1 MLELLWLIPAL
12 PLLGFLVLAFAG
24 SRLPRQVVGAVG
36 VLSVVASALVTIPV
50 AGGLLR
56 LAPEQRA
63 YTQELWRWL
72 EVGQFRPEIALYLDP
87 LSLVMVMIVTFVGA
101 LIHVY
106 SAEYMIDDEGYSR
119 FFAYMNL
126 FVGSMLILVLADNML
141 LLYAGWEG
149 VGLCSYLLIGFWYKE
164 PVNARAAMKAFIVTR
179 IGDAALAVG
188 LLLIWTTLGTLN
200 IQETMRTALTA
211 WPPGSTVAVIT
222 AGLLLMGAVGKSAQ
236 LPLHTW
242 LPDAM
247 AGPTPVSALIHAA
260 TMVTA
265 GVYLIARTHVLFDL
279 APAVQ
284 YVVAL
289 IGVATLLIASC
300 SALTQSDIK
309 RVLAYSTISQ
319 IGYMFLALG
328 VGAWSAAM
336 FHFFTHAFF
345 KALLF
350 LAAGAVIIST
360 HHEQDMFKL
369 GGLARQLPIA
379 CWTFVVGAASL
390 ASLPLV
396 TDGFFSKD
404 AILWHAWSSEKGSV
418 WLWAGGVLGAFITAM
433 YAFRTVFL
441 TFFGEATTRVS
452 HRPGYLIHIPL
463 VVLAVLS
470 VVVGFVEMPP
480 ALSEV
485 RLFSTFLSP
494 VFPVEAPASH
504 HEELLLLVIA
514 GIACLAGIVVAY
526 VVYLRDRERLDRFA
540 TGAREMLLHRFWLA
554 GWGFDWLYDRLFV
567 RPFCWLARI
576 NRNDFVD
583 LYFYATAVMT
593 GEFHRLFSLVQTG
606 KLRHYAT
613 GIAIGAVVAI
623 AILVFS

>member
-1 MLELLWLIPAL
+1 MLELLWLVPAL
-12 PLLGFLVLAFAG
+12 PFAGFVVLACVG
-24 SRLPRQVVGAVG
+24 TRLPRLAVGAIG
-36 VLSVVASALVTIPV
+36 VLSVGASALVTIPV
-50 AGGLLR
+50 AAGLLR
-56 LAPEQRA
+56 LAPDQRA
-63 YTQELWRWL
+63 YTQPLWRWVEL
-72 EVGQFRPEIALYLDP
+72 GQFRPEIALYLDP
-87 LSLVMVMIVTFVGA
+87 LSLVMVFIVTFVGA

-106 SAEYMIDDEGYSR
+106 SAEYMIDDKGYSR

-126 FVGSMLILVLADNML
+126 FVGSMLVLVLADNMV

-149 VGLCSYLLIGFWYKE
+149 VGLCSYLLIGFWYSE
-164 PVNARAAMKAFIVTR
+164 PANARAAVKAFIVTR
-179 IGDAALAVG
+179 IGDTAMVVG
-188 LLLIWTTLGTLN
+188 LLILWTTLGTLN
-200 IQETMRTALTA
+200 IQEMMRHALAA
-211 WPPGSTVAVIT
+211 WPPGSTVAVAA
-222 AGLLLMGAVGKSAQ
+222 AGLLLMGALGKSAQ
-236 LPLHTW
+236 LPLQTW

-279 APAVQ
+279 APVIQ
-284 YVVAL
+284 WTIAL
-289 IGVATLLIASC
+289 IGVATLLLAAC

-309 RVLAYSTISQ
+309 RVLAYSTMSQ

-350 LAAGAVIIST
+350 LAAGAVMISV
-360 HHEQDMFKL
+360 HHERDMFKM
-369 GGLARQLPIA
+369 GGLGKQLPVA

-418 WLWAGGVLGAFITAM
+418 WLWAGGVLGAFITAV
-433 YAFRTVFL
+433 YAFRMVFL
-441 TFFGEATTRVS
+441 TFFGDTTTPAA

-470 VVVGFVEMPP
+470 VVVGFVEMP
-480 ALSEV
+480 ATLGDV
-485 RLFSTFLSP
+485 RLFSTFLGT
-494 VFPVEAPASH
+494 VFPVEAPRAH
-504 HEELLLLVIA
+504 PEELLLEVVA
-514 GIACLAGIVVAY
+514 AVACLAGVGVAY
-526 VVYLRDRERLDRFA
+526 AVFRRGRRGLDRLA
-540 TGAREMLLHRFWLA
+540 SGERAALVHRWWFA
-554 GWGFDWLYDRLFV
+554 GWGFDRAYDHLFV
-567 RPFCWLARI
+567 RPFCWVARI
-576 NRNDFVD
+576 NRGDFID
-583 LYFYATAVMT
+583 LYFSATAVMT
-593 GEFHRLFSLVQTG
+593 AEFHKLFSLLQTG

-613 GIAIGAVVAI
+613 GIAIGAVTAI
-623 AILVFS
+623 AILVLS